1 MPSKKKNSKGKAK
14 KKGASEQGGTPDAQ
28 MQRLKIDDNSVD
40 ENDLLAEAIK
50 LAAAEKKMI
59 EAAVAE
65 KEEIV
70 RTNDDQTETCMHGFV
85 PSKEDTDFNA
95 VVFATEFVMSL
106 QFAKAN
112 DTKNNTNW
120 CDILTAARVASA
132 EKYPG
137 VWIDPSKMKRVISV
151 CLSEATDEI
160 LNGIIGI
167 AQGCAAVACYIEEFL
182 AFISGTNA
190 THEQKKVLE
199 LLAAD
204 VHGLVK
210 YLRERIPCNCLDD
223 KYKKVKCSTKMGFC
237 CNKKC
242 TLPDKV
248 AEQKSMVYC
257 TKCRTVNYCSR
268 ECLEAAWPEHKELCE
283 SFVEM
288 KAEFNSN
295 KERQVKR
302 QTDVN

>member
-1 MPSKKKNSKGKAK
+1 MHAWICP
-14 KKGASEQGGTPDAQ
+14 
-28 MQRLKIDDNSVD
+28 
-40 ENDLLAEAIK
+40 IK
-50 LAAAEKKMI
+50 
-59 EAAVAE
+59 
-65 KEEIV
+65 
-70 RTNDDQTETCMHGFV
+70 RR
-85 PSKEDTDFNA
+85 TDFNA
-95 VVFATEFVMSL
+95 VEFATEFVMSL

-120 CDILTAARVASA
+120 WDILTAARVVSA

-190 THEQKKVLE
+190 THEKRV

-248 AEQKSMVYC
+248 AERKSMVYC

-283 SFVEM
+283 SVVEM

-295 KERQVKR
+295 KEKQVKR
-302 QTDVN
+302 HPDLN